1 MRLHTVSSPRAQ
13 SSDPLIQLEITGI
26 LTSAFSFICK
36 LSSATLPM
44 WKKKVQ
50 WFQHL
55 CKAIWNKENN
65 HSLPNITLGST
76 GMPNHTWGK
85 LHLYHQSAST
95 RLPRAMLFIIQVWI
109 IHRHSNSAVKLRRNA
124 SAPGAHTA
132 PTRACPLRTAP
143 QGAAAP
149 APSGAPPAAGGRQ
162 QRGKPRPNRP
172 PPPLTGEKR
181 GPAPTARPPGGGP
194 RSRGDRPPLKER
206 RGPHSDR
213 PSRGSEQEVGF
224 AGRPPASSSQRSPA
238 RSPPA
243 PHRDRSQRDP
253 LSARGS
259 ALPRWQRRP
268 RCATQPGRNGLLTP
282 PYTQLE
288 LGFVQVLHIVAQE
301 AVQQIRHHRLQ
312 HHGGGGPTT
321 RRPRPTV
328 SGERRGGEGKRDGR
342 RGAARGSARRVPA
355 VRWRGGA
362 AQRHTK
368 RRGRAGAEGMGKC
381 SGRLRSG
388 CLGSYGRGEEQP
400 PSRRPEAGSSA
411 LKEEGEGRLA
421 AVTADSN

>member
-1 MRLHTVSSPRAQ
+1 MNHSPPQQQRSQA
-13 SSDPLIQLEITGI
+13 
-26 LTSAFSFICK
+26 
-36 LSSATLPM
+36 
-44 WKKKVQ
+44 KKKRFGP
-50 WFQHL
+50 WGTYGPH
-55 CKAIWNKENN
+55 E
-65 HSLPNITLGST
+65 SLPSPDSPSGGSR
-76 GMPNHTWGK
+76 P
-85 LHLYHQSAST
+85 S
-95 RLPRAMLFIIQVWI
+95 
-109 IHRHSNSAVKLRRNA
+109 
-124 SAPGAHTA
+124 
-132 PTRACPLRTAP
+132 PLRGTA
-143 QGAAAP
+143 
-149 APSGAPPAAGGRQ
+149 RR
-162 QRGKPRPNRP
+162 RG
-172 PPPLTGEKR
+172 
-181 GPAPTARPPGGGP
+181 APTAREAAAQSTTAAPHGGETRPRADRPPPGGGP

-213 PSRGSEQEVGF
+213 PSWGSEQEIGS

-238 RSPPA
+238 RSPPT

-282 PYTQLE
+282 PYAQLE

-355 VRWRGGA
+355 VR
-362 AQRHTK
+362 
-368 RRGRAGAEGMGKC
+368 
-381 SGRLRSG
+381 
-388 CLGSYGRGEEQP
+388 
-400 PSRRPEAGSSA
+400 
-411 LKEEGEGRLA
+411 
-421 AVTADSN
+421 